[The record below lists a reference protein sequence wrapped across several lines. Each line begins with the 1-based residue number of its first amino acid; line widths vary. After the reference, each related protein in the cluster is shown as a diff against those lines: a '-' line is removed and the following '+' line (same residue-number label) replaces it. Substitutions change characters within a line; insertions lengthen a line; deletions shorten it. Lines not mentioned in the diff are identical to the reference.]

1 MPSSTIAHP
10 AFVVGHR
17 TRRCVAEGR
26 AILSVVPGEVV
37 VEWNGQDLP
46 EQMRELPAGR
56 YVLAPVDES
65 VALSDDE
72 KAGLIAALQSAET
85 RVLSHEDVMDRARKI
100 LNG

>member
-1 MPSSTIAHP
+1 MPS
-10 AFVVGHR
+10 
-17 TRRCVAEGR
+17 
-26 AILSVVPGEVV
+26 EVV

-72 KAGLIAALQSAET
+72 KAGLIAALESADT
-85 RVLSHEDVMDRARKI
+85 RVLSHEHVMDRARKI
-100 LNG
+100 LSG